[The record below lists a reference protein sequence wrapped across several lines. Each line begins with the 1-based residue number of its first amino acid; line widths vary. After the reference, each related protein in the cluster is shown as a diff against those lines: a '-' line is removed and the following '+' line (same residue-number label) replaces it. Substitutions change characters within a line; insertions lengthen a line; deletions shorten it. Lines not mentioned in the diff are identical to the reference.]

1 MPEPH
6 AQPGAEQLLGSAAAA
21 RHDADLAAERAHVD
35 VVEPPDDRPEAVQE
49 LISAVWGVQQKPQ
62 DNLVRALRHAGTGL
76 LVAMRDGGCVGVSLG
91 FLGWN
96 GGLHLH
102 SHMTAVRPGLE
113 AKGVGFALK
122 LGQRSLCLEHGV
134 PEVRWTFDPLIASN
148 AHFNLVKLGAT
159 VRRFLPDHYGAM
171 DDTVNAGDRSDRFEV
186 TWQLDGEGVTRA
198 LTGTLP
204 DLDDGTRVEIPAD
217 YAWMRREDPDAAM
230 QVRQR
235 ARRAFTELGSQGLVP
250 VWSSGGYVFTT
261 ERSST

>member
-1 MPEPH
+1 
-6 AQPGAEQLLGSAAAA
+6 LLGSPAAA

-35 VVEPPDDRPEAVQE
+35 IVEPPDGQPEAVQE

-76 LVAMRDGGCVGVSLG
+76 LVAKRDGDCVGVSLG

-122 LGQRSLCLEHGV
+122 LWQRSLCLDHGIR
-134 PEVRWTFDPLIASN
+134 EVRWTFDPLIARN

-159 VRRFLPDHYGAM
+159 VRRFLPDHYGHMEDA
-171 DDTVNAGDRSDRFEV
+171 VNAGDRSDRYEV
-186 TWQLDGEGVTRA
+186 SWQLDGGLVTHA
-198 LTGTLP
+198 LTGSLQDP
-204 DLDDGTRVEIPAD
+204 GDGTLVEIPAD
-217 YAWMRREDPDAAM
+217 YDQMRREDPEAAR

-235 ARRAFTELGSQGLVP
+235 ARRAFAELGGQGLVP
-250 VWSSGGYVFTT
+250 TWSTGGYRFTT
-261 ERSST
+261 ARSTA